1 MNSYKLIKYTEEYY
15 EFVYEVKKN
24 AYIKYVE
31 EIWGPW
37 NETDQRNYFQRFI
50 DTYKNSAYIIEVDG
64 KPIGFFND
72 EIVDD
77 NTYEIG
83 NICIIPS
90 FQGKGLGTKILTDI
104 IKDHSN
110 QDIKLQYFKQNPVGK
125 LYKKLGFITNGETEY
140 HYQMIKRKTII

>member
-1 MNSYKLIKYTEEYY
+1 MNNYKLIKYTDEYY

-37 NETDQRNYFQRFI
+37 NEPDQRNYFQKFI
-50 DTYKNSAYIIEVDG
+50 DTYKNNSYIIELSG
-64 KPIGFFND
+64 EPIGFFND
-72 EIVDD
+72 EILDE

-90 FQGKGLGTKILTDI
+90 YQGNGIGTQILKDI
-104 IKDHSN
+104 LKKHNN
-110 QDIKLQYFKQNPVGK
+110 QNIKLQYFKQNPVGK
-125 LYKKLGFITNGETEY
+125 LYKRLGFIHCGETDT
-140 HYQMIKRKTII
+140 HYQMIKINNK